1 MSSTVEE
8 GERKT
13 RKDSSEGR
21 REEEET
27 RDARVRFFPAVMRDD
42 VCQKIIAHQIAHYA
56 VPVVDSLVMK
66 WKIKLAGCFVKW
78 N

>member
-21 REEEET
+21 REEEKT
-27 RDARVRFFPAVMRDD
+27 RDARVRYFPAVMRDD
-42 VCQKIIAHQIAHYA
+42 VCQTIITLTSNCALCRT
-56 VPVVDSLVMK
+56 S
-66 WKIKLAGCFVKW
+66 GR
-78 N
+78 